1 MNLTEREKLLLPIF
15 PAILV
20 FTIYAWA
27 YGARTHSRLTAAQ
40 DQLAEM
46 EQDAASA
53 VTTQQIWQQEMR
65 RDDLRRRME
74 AAEQRRTLLRQQADE
89 LTGALT
95 ARRRDIDVM
104 DQLVGLLHRHRITLE
119 EELPA
124 RGQEAAGMAG
134 SLEQAF
140 RTLQESIAPPQPTAR
155 TRTARARAATAV
167 RVPTASAP
175 EDRLRRLRFQGR
187 FSDVMAALNELARA
201 DDGAVAISLEM
212 EEVGPTGIYS
222 NIRRWTLWL
231 RV

>member
-27 YGARTHSRLTAAQ
+27 FGARTHSRLTAAQ
-40 DQLAEM
+40 DELAEM

-124 RGQEAAGMAG
+124 RGTEAAGMAG

-140 RTLQESIAPPQPTAR
+140 RTLQESIAPPQPAGR
-155 TRTARARAATAV
+155 TRTARARAAAAV
-167 RVPTASAP
+167 RAPASAP
-175 EDRLRRLRFQGR
+175 EDRLRRVRFYGQ

-212 EEVGPTGIYS
+212 EEVGANGLYS
-222 NIRRWTLWL
+222 NVRRWTLWL